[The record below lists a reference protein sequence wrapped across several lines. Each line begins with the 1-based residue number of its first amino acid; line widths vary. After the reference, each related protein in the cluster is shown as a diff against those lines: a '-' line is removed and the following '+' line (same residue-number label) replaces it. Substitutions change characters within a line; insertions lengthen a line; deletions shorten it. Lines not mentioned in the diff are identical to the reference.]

1 MQPCTPNLD
10 DLPRRVD
17 RRAAA
22 ELVTSR
28 YFPVSHR
35 TLEAA
40 PLSWRH
46 LNGKALVETAELF
59 AWAEAKVAASTP
71 IRGGR
76 RVKAAE

>member
-1 MQPCTPNLD
+1 MDPNLKNV
-10 DLPRRVD
+10 PRRVD

-22 ELVTSR
+22 ELVTNSF
-28 YFPVSHR
+28 FPISHR
-35 TLEAA
+35 TLEKA

-46 LNGKALVETAELF
+46 LNGKALVDTAELL
-59 AWAEAKVAASTP
+59 AWAAAKVAASTP